1 VRLAFVRDRQ
11 HRQFLAVPWVV
22 ASHRLLVVVAAA
34 AVLLRSLAGSE
45 RSTTGLLLLLL
56 QTLEPS
62 DPQASSSKAASSC
75 AGDLPV
81 SCAAC
86 SSAPTNLPSMRTA
99 VAAYF
104 KLPLCTT

>member
-11 HRQFLAVPWVV
+11 TDCISKCLGLSPRIFSMLLFL
-22 ASHRLLVVVAAA
+22 LLP
-34 AVLLRSLAGSE
+34 LRSLAGSE
-45 RSTTGLLLLLL
+45 RSTAGLLLLLL
-56 QTLEPS
+56 QTLRPS
-62 DPQASSSKAASSC
+62 DPQESSSKAASSC

-86 SSAPTNLPSMRTA
+86 SSTPTNLLSMRTA

-104 KLPLCTT
+104 KLQ